1 MVAIPS
7 NLCELLAGQ
16 AYFQAYP
23 AAAYEPWRAQLQ
35 LGKFA
40 VGQPLLPPEQLPSHV
55 LVVLSGQIRVVYQPV
70 GQVRGISL
78 GRFGAGAC
86 LGWAPLL
93 RGCPGE
99 ASSGSEAG
107 AVLAIPA
114 AAFLDML
121 KQLPDLAQA
130 FGSQAAPSEVMSV
143 LQAQSWPSP
152 LTVQE
157 WSAFVQELLP
167 QTRVQLVDTVHSGAN
182 TLLSRDYDWYV
193 SGNNGTSAL
202 GLPIDLEAAIP
213 SPKGSLAL
221 RLLGLPAGTVAQ
233 RQTRNHHDAVGT
245 SEEPSTAATTD
256 SATVTDS
263 PSPWTSTV
271 PADLS
276 ADLYDGSQRSQK
288 FPVERGNDPVSEAQA
303 CLKMIARSLK
313 IPFRRDQVQRVIEE
327 QYRRLK
333 SISLQELAV
342 LLEMQALRS
351 QILQLRLVDLP
362 RVPLPALIAWEEG
375 HAVLYAVDAT
385 SITFADPR
393 QGLIT
398 LSLAEFQQ
406 RWGNAGT
413 ILLATK
419 TQFTQSQRF
428 GLSWFWPSIQRYRVR
443 LIEVLIASLV
453 VQLFT
458 LANPLIIQQVIDK
471 VIGQGSLNNLN
482 SFAILLVILGVFQGL
497 LSSLRTYLFAD
508 TTNRI
513 DLKLGSD
520 IIDRLLKLP
529 LRYFE
534 RRPVGE
540 LSSRVQELEKIRSFL
555 TGTALTTVMDA
566 MFSVIYILVML
577 VYSWFLTLVA
587 LSTVPIF
594 VAITFFASPVVR
606 RQLREKAERNA
617 ETQSQLVEVLSGIQ
631 TVKAQNIELK
641 ARWQWQE
648 RYARYIAAGFRN
660 INTSTAA
667 SSLTNFFNQLSGLLV
682 LWVGVYLV
690 FDNQLSLGQLIAFRI
705 ISGYVTQ
712 PLLRLAQLW
721 QNFQETALSL
731 ERLADIVDT
740 PQESDD
746 DDQGK
751 IPMPM
756 INGKVEFRN
765 LSFRFGEQGPLQL
778 SNVTLEIPAGE
789 YVGIVGQS
797 GSGKSTLMKLLP
809 RLYSPLEGEIL
820 IDGYDISKVELY
832 SLRRQIGIVP
842 QDSLLFQGTVE
853 ENISLTKP
861 NATTDEII
869 TAAKAAG
876 AHDFIMTL
884 PLGYNTRVGE
894 RGGALSGGQRQ
905 RIAIARTV
913 LQNPQLLILDEATS
927 ALDYDTERQVSINLQ
942 QHFRGKTVFFITHR
956 LSTVRHA
963 DRIIVMDK
971 GAMVEQGSHDEL
983 MELRGRYFCL
993 YRQQDALN

>member
-16 AYFQAYP
+16 AYFQSYP
-23 AAAYEPWRAQLQ
+23 AAAYEPWREQLQ

-55 LVVLSGQIRVVYQPV
+55 LVVLSGQVRVVYQPV
-70 GQVRGISL
+70 GQARGVSL
-78 GRFGAGAC
+78 GRFGVGSC

-99 ASSGSEAG
+99 ATSGSEAG
-107 AVLAIPA
+107 VVLAIPA

-121 KQLPDLAQA
+121 KQLPDLAQS

-157 WSAFVQELLP
+157 WSGFVQELLP
-167 QTRVQLVDTVHSGAN
+167 QARVQLIDDARTAPKLHLPS
-182 TLLSRDYDWYV
+182 DYDWYV
-193 SGNNGTSAL
+193 SGNNGSAAL
-202 GLPIDLEAAIP
+202 GIAIELGDTP
-213 SPKGSLAL
+213 PAPKGSLAL
-221 RLLGLPAGTVAQ
+221 RLLGLPAGTVAR
-233 RQTRNHHDAVGT
+233 RQTPNPVAAIEESVSPPPTESAIVG
-245 SEEPSTAATTD
+245 SESLWSTAA
-256 SATVTDS
+256 
-263 PSPWTSTV
+263 
-271 PADLS
+271 PAGLS
-276 ADLYDGSQRSQK
+276 SDLYDDSQRNQK

-303 CLKMIARSLK
+303 CLKMIARSLQ
-313 IPFRRDQVQRVIEE
+313 IPFRRDQIQRVIEE

-333 SISLQELAV
+333 AISLQELAV

-351 QILQLRLVDLP
+351 QILQLRLVDLA

-385 SITFADPR
+385 SITLADPR
-393 QGLIT
+393 QGLLK
-398 LSLAEFQQ
+398 LSLADFQQ

-413 ILLATK
+413 VLLATK

-482 SFAILLVILGVFQGL
+482 SFAVLLVILGIFQGL
-497 LSSLRTYLFAD
+497 LTSLRTYLFAD

-520 IIDRLLKLP
+520 IIDHLLKLP

-566 MFSVIYILVML
+566 MFSVIYILVMFF
-577 VYSWFLTLVA
+577 YSWFLTVVA
-587 LSTVPIF
+587 LSTVPVF
-594 VAITFFASPVVR
+594 VGITFFASPIVR

-648 RYARYIAAGFRN
+648 RYARYIASGFRN
-660 INTSTAA
+660 INTSTTA
-667 SSLTNFFNQLSGLLV
+667 SSLTGFFNQLSGLLV

-690 FDNQLSLGQLIAFRI
+690 FDNQMSLGQLIAFRI

-721 QNFQETALSL
+721 QNFQETGLSL

-740 PQESDD
+740 PQESDS

-756 INGKVEFRN
+756 ITGKVEVRN

-778 SNVTLEIPAGE
+778 SNVSLEIPAGE
-789 YVGIVGQS
+789 FVGIVGQS

-809 RLYSPLEGEIL
+809 RLYLPLEGEIL

-869 TAAKAAG
+869 TASKIAG

-942 QHFRGKTVFFITHR
+942 QHFRGRTVFFITHR

-983 MELRGRYFCL
+983 MELRGRYYCL

>member
-1 MVAIPS
+1 MAAIEES
-7 NLCELLAGQ
+7 
-16 AYFQAYP
+16 
-23 AAAYEPWRAQLQ
+23 
-35 LGKFA
+35 
-40 VGQPLLPPEQLPSHV
+40 VSPPPTESAIV
-55 LVVLSGQIRVVYQPV
+55 
-70 GQVRGISL
+70 
-78 GRFGAGAC
+78 
-86 LGWAPLL
+86 
-93 RGCPGE
+93 
-99 ASSGSEAG
+99 GSE
-107 AVLAIPA
+107 
-114 AAFLDML
+114 
-121 KQLPDLAQA
+121 
-130 FGSQAAPSEVMSV
+130 
-143 LQAQSWPSP
+143 
-152 LTVQE
+152 
-157 WSAFVQELLP
+157 
-167 QTRVQLVDTVHSGAN
+167 
-182 TLLSRDYDWYV
+182 
-193 SGNNGTSAL
+193 
-202 GLPIDLEAAIP
+202 
-213 SPKGSLAL
+213 SLW
-221 RLLGLPAGTVAQ
+221 
-233 RQTRNHHDAVGT
+233 
-245 SEEPSTAATTD
+245 STAAP
-256 SATVTDS
+256 AGLS
-263 PSPWTSTV
+263 P
-271 PADLS
+271 
-276 ADLYDGSQRSQK
+276 DLYDDSQRNQK

-303 CLKMIARSLK
+303 CLKMIARSLQ
-313 IPFRRDQVQRVIEE
+313 IPFRRDQIQRVVEE

-333 SISLQELAV
+333 AISLQELAV

-351 QILQLRLVDLP
+351 QILQLRLVDLA

-385 SITFADPR
+385 SITLVDPR
-393 QGLIT
+393 QGLLK
-398 LSLAEFQQ
+398 LSLADFQQ

-413 ILLATK
+413 VLLATK

-428 GLSWFWPSIQRYRVR
+428 GLSWFWPSIKRYRVR

-482 SFAILLVILGVFQGL
+482 SFALLLVILGIFQGL
-497 LSSLRTYLFAD
+497 LTSLRTYLFAD

-520 IIDRLLKLP
+520 IIDHLLKLP

-566 MFSVIYILVML
+566 MFSVIYILVMFF
-577 VYSWFLTLVA
+577 YSWFLTVVA
-587 LSTVPIF
+587 LSTVPVF
-594 VAITFFASPVVR
+594 VGITFFASPIVR

-648 RYARYIAAGFRN
+648 RYARYIASGFRN
-660 INTSTAA
+660 INTSTTA
-667 SSLTNFFNQLSGLLV
+667 SSLTGFFNQLSGLLV

-690 FDNQLSLGQLIAFRI
+690 FDNQMSLGQLIAFRI

-721 QNFQETALSL
+721 QNFQETGLSL

-740 PQESDD
+740 PQESDS

-756 INGKVEFRN
+756 ITGKVEVRN

-778 SNVTLEIPAGE
+778 SNVSLEIPAGE
-789 YVGIVGQS
+789 FVGIVGQS

-809 RLYSPLEGEIL
+809 RLYLPLEGEIL

-869 TAAKAAG
+869 TASKIAG

-894 RGGALSGGQRQ
+894 RGGSLSGGQRQ

-942 QHFRGKTVFFITHR
+942 QHFRGRTVFFITHR

-983 MELRGRYFCL
+983 MELRGRYYCL

>member
-16 AYFQAYP
+16 AYFQSYP
-23 AAAYEPWRAQLQ
+23 AAAYEPWREQLQ

-55 LVVLSGQIRVVYQPV
+55 LVVLSGQVRVVYQPV
-70 GQVRGISL
+70 GQARGISL
-78 GRFGAGAC
+78 GRFGVGSC

-99 ASSGSEAG
+99 ATSGSEAG
-107 AVLAIPA
+107 VVLAIPA

-121 KQLPDLAQA
+121 KQLPDLAQS

-157 WSAFVQELLP
+157 WSGFVQELLP
-167 QTRVQLVDTVHSGAN
+167 QARVQLIDDARTAPKSH
-182 TLLSRDYDWYV
+182 LSSDYDWYV
-193 SGNNGTSAL
+193 SGNNGAAAL
-202 GLPIDLEAAIP
+202 GIAIERGDTP
-213 SPKGSLAL
+213 PAPKGSLAL
-221 RLLGLPAGTVAQ
+221 RLLGLPAGTVAR
-233 RQTRNHHDAVGT
+233 RQTPNPVAAIEESVSPPPTTESAIVG
-245 SEEPSTAATTD
+245 SESLWSTAA
-256 SATVTDS
+256 
-263 PSPWTSTV
+263 
-271 PADLS
+271 PAGLS
-276 ADLYDGSQRSQK
+276 SDLYDDSQRNQK

-303 CLKMIARSLK
+303 CLKMIARSLQ
-313 IPFRRDQVQRVIEE
+313 IPFRRDQIQRVIEE

-333 SISLQELAV
+333 AISLQELAV

-351 QILQLRLVDLP
+351 QILQLRLVDLA

-385 SITFADPR
+385 SITLADPR
-393 QGLIT
+393 QGLLK
-398 LSLAEFQQ
+398 LSLADFQQ

-413 ILLATK
+413 VLLATK

-482 SFAILLVILGVFQGL
+482 SFAILLVILGIFQGL
-497 LSSLRTYLFAD
+497 LTSLRTYLFAD

-520 IIDRLLKLP
+520 IIDHLLKLP

-566 MFSVIYILVML
+566 MFSVIYILVMFF
-577 VYSWFLTLVA
+577 YSWFLTVVA
-587 LSTVPIF
+587 LSTVPVF
-594 VAITFFASPVVR
+594 VGITFFASPIVR

-648 RYARYIAAGFRN
+648 RYARYIASGFRN
-660 INTSTAA
+660 INTSTTA
-667 SSLTNFFNQLSGLLV
+667 SSLTGFFNQLSGLLV

-690 FDNQLSLGQLIAFRI
+690 FDNQMSLGQLIAFRI

-721 QNFQETALSL
+721 QNFQETGLSL

-740 PQESDD
+740 PQESDS

-756 INGKVEFRN
+756 ITGKVEVRN

-778 SNVTLEIPAGE
+778 SNVSLEIPAGE
-789 YVGIVGQS
+789 FVGIVGQS

-809 RLYSPLEGEIL
+809 RLYLPLEGEIL

-869 TAAKAAG
+869 TASKIAG

-942 QHFRGKTVFFITHR
+942 QHFRGRTVFFITHR

-983 MELRGRYFCL
+983 MELRGRYYCL

>member
-1 MVAIPS
+1 M
-7 NLCELLAGQ
+7 
-16 AYFQAYP
+16 
-23 AAAYEPWRAQLQ
+23 
-35 LGKFA
+35 
-40 VGQPLLPPEQLPSHV
+40 
-55 LVVLSGQIRVVYQPV
+55 
-70 GQVRGISL
+70 
-78 GRFGAGAC
+78 
-86 LGWAPLL
+86 
-93 RGCPGE
+93 
-99 ASSGSEAG
+99 
-107 AVLAIPA
+107 
-114 AAFLDML
+114 
-121 KQLPDLAQA
+121 
-130 FGSQAAPSEVMSV
+130 
-143 LQAQSWPSP
+143 
-152 LTVQE
+152 
-157 WSAFVQELLP
+157 
-167 QTRVQLVDTVHSGAN
+167 
-182 TLLSRDYDWYV
+182 
-193 SGNNGTSAL
+193 
-202 GLPIDLEAAIP
+202 
-213 SPKGSLAL
+213 
-221 RLLGLPAGTVAQ
+221 
-233 RQTRNHHDAVGT
+233 
-245 SEEPSTAATTD
+245 
-256 SATVTDS
+256 
-263 PSPWTSTV
+263 
-271 PADLS
+271 
-276 ADLYDGSQRSQK
+276 
-288 FPVERGNDPVSEAQA
+288 
-303 CLKMIARSLK
+303 
-313 IPFRRDQVQRVIEE
+313 
-327 QYRRLK
+327 
-333 SISLQELAV
+333 
-342 LLEMQALRS
+342 
-351 QILQLRLVDLP
+351 
-362 RVPLPALIAWEEG
+362 
-375 HAVLYAVDAT
+375 
-385 SITFADPR
+385 
-393 QGLIT
+393 
-398 LSLAEFQQ
+398 
-406 RWGNAGT
+406 
-413 ILLATK
+413 
-419 TQFTQSQRF
+419 
-428 GLSWFWPSIQRYRVR
+428 
-443 LIEVLIASLV
+443 
-453 VQLFT
+453 
-458 LANPLIIQQVIDK
+458 
-471 VIGQGSLNNLN
+471 
-482 SFAILLVILGVFQGL
+482 
-497 LSSLRTYLFAD
+497 
-508 TTNRI
+508 
-513 DLKLGSD
+513 
-520 IIDRLLKLP
+520 
-529 LRYFE
+529 
-534 RRPVGE
+534 
-540 LSSRVQELEKIRSFL
+540 
-555 TGTALTTVMDA
+555 
-566 MFSVIYILVML
+566 
-577 VYSWFLTLVA
+577 
-587 LSTVPIF
+587 
-594 VAITFFASPVVR
+594 FASPVVR

>member
-1 MVAIPS
+1 MAAIEES
-7 NLCELLAGQ
+7 
-16 AYFQAYP
+16 
-23 AAAYEPWRAQLQ
+23 
-35 LGKFA
+35 
-40 VGQPLLPPEQLPSHV
+40 VSPPPTTESAIV
-55 LVVLSGQIRVVYQPV
+55 
-70 GQVRGISL
+70 
-78 GRFGAGAC
+78 
-86 LGWAPLL
+86 
-93 RGCPGE
+93 
-99 ASSGSEAG
+99 GSE
-107 AVLAIPA
+107 
-114 AAFLDML
+114 
-121 KQLPDLAQA
+121 
-130 FGSQAAPSEVMSV
+130 
-143 LQAQSWPSP
+143 
-152 LTVQE
+152 
-157 WSAFVQELLP
+157 
-167 QTRVQLVDTVHSGAN
+167 
-182 TLLSRDYDWYV
+182 
-193 SGNNGTSAL
+193 
-202 GLPIDLEAAIP
+202 
-213 SPKGSLAL
+213 SLW
-221 RLLGLPAGTVAQ
+221 
-233 RQTRNHHDAVGT
+233 
-245 SEEPSTAATTD
+245 STAA
-256 SATVTDS
+256 
-263 PSPWTSTV
+263 
-271 PADLS
+271 PAGLS
-276 ADLYDGSQRSQK
+276 SDLYDDSQRNQK

-303 CLKMIARSLK
+303 CLKMIARSLQ
-313 IPFRRDQVQRVIEE
+313 IPFRRDQIQRVIEE

-333 SISLQELAV
+333 AISLQELAV

-351 QILQLRLVDLP
+351 QILQLRLVDLA

-385 SITFADPR
+385 SITLADPR
-393 QGLIT
+393 QGLLK
-398 LSLAEFQQ
+398 LSLADFQQ

-413 ILLATK
+413 VLLATK

-482 SFAILLVILGVFQGL
+482 SFAILLVILGIFQGL
-497 LSSLRTYLFAD
+497 LTSLRTYLFAD

-520 IIDRLLKLP
+520 IIDHLLKLP

-566 MFSVIYILVML
+566 MFSVIYILVMFF
-577 VYSWFLTLVA
+577 YSWFLTVVA
-587 LSTVPIF
+587 LSTVPVF
-594 VAITFFASPVVR
+594 VGITFFASPIVR

-648 RYARYIAAGFRN
+648 RYARYIASGFRN
-660 INTSTAA
+660 INTSTTA
-667 SSLTNFFNQLSGLLV
+667 SSLTGFFNQLSGLLV

-690 FDNQLSLGQLIAFRI
+690 FDNQMSLGQLIAFRI

-721 QNFQETALSL
+721 QNFQETGLSL

-740 PQESDD
+740 PQESDS

-756 INGKVEFRN
+756 ITGKVEVRN

-778 SNVTLEIPAGE
+778 SNVSLEIPAGE
-789 YVGIVGQS
+789 FVGIVGQS

-809 RLYSPLEGEIL
+809 RLYLPLEGEIL

-869 TAAKAAG
+869 TASKIAG

-942 QHFRGKTVFFITHR
+942 QHFRGRTVFFITHR

-983 MELRGRYFCL
+983 MELRGRYYCL

>member
-16 AYFQAYP
+16 AYFQSYP
-23 AAAYEPWRAQLQ
+23 AAAYEPWREQLQ

-55 LVVLSGQIRVVYQPV
+55 LVVLSGQVRVVYQPV
-70 GQVRGISL
+70 GQARGISL
-78 GRFGAGAC
+78 GRFGVGSC

-99 ASSGSEAG
+99 ATSGSEAG
-107 AVLAIPA
+107 VVLAIPA

-121 KQLPDLAQA
+121 KQLPDLAQS

-157 WSAFVQELLP
+157 WSGFVQELLP
-167 QTRVQLVDTVHSGAN
+167 QARVQLIDDVRTASKLH
-182 TLLSRDYDWYV
+182 LSSDYDWYV
-193 SGNNGTSAL
+193 SGNNGAAAL
-202 GLPIDLEAAIP
+202 GMAVELGDTPPA
-213 SPKGSLAL
+213 PKGSLAL
-221 RLLGLPAGTVAQ
+221 RLLGLPAGTVAR
-233 RQTRNHHDAVGT
+233 RQMPNPVAAIEESVSPPPTESAIVG
-245 SEEPSTAATTD
+245 SESLWSTAAP
-256 SATVTDS
+256 AGLS
-263 PSPWTSTV
+263 P
-271 PADLS
+271 
-276 ADLYDGSQRSQK
+276 DLYDDSQRNQK

-303 CLKMIARSLK
+303 CLKMIARSLQ
-313 IPFRRDQVQRVIEE
+313 IPFRRDQIQRVVEE

-333 SISLQELAV
+333 AISLQELAV

-351 QILQLRLVDLP
+351 QILQLRLVDLA

-385 SITFADPR
+385 SITLVDPR
-393 QGLIT
+393 QGLLK
-398 LSLAEFQQ
+398 LSLADFQQ

-413 ILLATK
+413 VLLATK

-428 GLSWFWPSIQRYRVR
+428 GLSWFWPSIKRYRVR

-482 SFAILLVILGVFQGL
+482 SFALLLVILGIFQGL
-497 LSSLRTYLFAD
+497 LTSLRTYLFAD

-520 IIDRLLKLP
+520 IIDHLLKLP

-566 MFSVIYILVML
+566 MFSVIYILVMFF
-577 VYSWFLTLVA
+577 YSWFLTVVA
-587 LSTVPIF
+587 LSTVPVF
-594 VAITFFASPVVR
+594 VGITFFASPIVR

-648 RYARYIAAGFRN
+648 RYARYIASGFRN
-660 INTSTAA
+660 INTSTTA
-667 SSLTNFFNQLSGLLV
+667 SSLTGFFNQLSGLLV

-690 FDNQLSLGQLIAFRI
+690 FDNQMSLGQLIAFRI

-721 QNFQETALSL
+721 QNFQETGLSL

-740 PQESDD
+740 PQESDS

-756 INGKVEFRN
+756 ITGKVEVRN

-778 SNVTLEIPAGE
+778 SNVSLEIPAGE
-789 YVGIVGQS
+789 FVGIVGQS

-809 RLYSPLEGEIL
+809 RLYLPLEGEIL

-869 TAAKAAG
+869 TASKIAG

-894 RGGALSGGQRQ
+894 RGGSLSGGQRQ

-942 QHFRGKTVFFITHR
+942 QHFRGRTVFFITHR

-983 MELRGRYFCL
+983 MELRGRYYCL

>member
-16 AYFQAYP
+16 AYFQSYP
-23 AAAYEPWRAQLQ
+23 AAAYEPWREQLQ

-55 LVVLSGQIRVVYQPV
+55 LVVLSGQVRVVYQPV
-70 GQVRGISL
+70 GQARGISL
-78 GRFGAGAC
+78 GRFGVGSC

-99 ASSGSEAG
+99 ATSGSEAG
-107 AVLAIPA
+107 VVLAIPA

-121 KQLPDLAQA
+121 KQLPDLAQS

-157 WSAFVQELLP
+157 WSGFVQELLP
-167 QTRVQLVDTVHSGAN
+167 QARVQLIDDARTASKLHLPS
-182 TLLSRDYDWYV
+182 DYDWYV
-193 SGNNGTSAL
+193 SGNNGSAAL
-202 GLPIDLEAAIP
+202 GIAIELGDTP
-213 SPKGSLAL
+213 PAPKGSLAL
-221 RLLGLPAGTVAQ
+221 RLLGLPAGTVAR
-233 RQTRNHHDAVGT
+233 RQTPNPVAAIEESVSPPPTESAIVG
-245 SEEPSTAATTD
+245 SESLWSTAA
-256 SATVTDS
+256 
-263 PSPWTSTV
+263 
-271 PADLS
+271 PAGLS
-276 ADLYDGSQRSQK
+276 SDLYDDSQRNQK

-303 CLKMIARSLK
+303 CLKMIARSLQ
-313 IPFRRDQVQRVIEE
+313 IPFRRDQIQRVIEE

-333 SISLQELAV
+333 AISLQELAV

-351 QILQLRLVDLP
+351 QILQLRLVDLA

-385 SITFADPR
+385 SITLADPR
-393 QGLIT
+393 QGLLK
-398 LSLAEFQQ
+398 LSLADFQQ

-413 ILLATK
+413 VLLATK

-482 SFAILLVILGVFQGL
+482 SFAVLLVILGIFQGL
-497 LSSLRTYLFAD
+497 LTSLRTYLFAD

-520 IIDRLLKLP
+520 IIDHLLKLP

-566 MFSVIYILVML
+566 MFSVIYILVMFF
-577 VYSWFLTLVA
+577 YSWFLTVVA
-587 LSTVPIF
+587 LSTVPVF
-594 VAITFFASPVVR
+594 VGITFFASPIVR

-648 RYARYIAAGFRN
+648 RYARYIASGFRN
-660 INTSTAA
+660 INTSTTA
-667 SSLTNFFNQLSGLLV
+667 SSLTGFFNQLSGLLV

-690 FDNQLSLGQLIAFRI
+690 FDNQMSLGQLIAFRI

-721 QNFQETALSL
+721 QNFQETGLSL

-740 PQESDD
+740 PQESDS

-756 INGKVEFRN
+756 ITGKVEVRN

-778 SNVTLEIPAGE
+778 SNVSLEIPAGE
-789 YVGIVGQS
+789 FVGIVGQS

-809 RLYSPLEGEIL
+809 RLYLPLEGEIL

-869 TAAKAAG
+869 TASKIAG

-942 QHFRGKTVFFITHR
+942 QHFRGRTVFFITHR

-983 MELRGRYFCL
+983 MELRGRYYCL